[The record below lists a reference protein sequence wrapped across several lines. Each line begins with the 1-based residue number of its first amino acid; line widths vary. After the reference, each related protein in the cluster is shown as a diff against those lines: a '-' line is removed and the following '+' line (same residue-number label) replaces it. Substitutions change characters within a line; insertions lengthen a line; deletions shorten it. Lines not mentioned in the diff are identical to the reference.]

1 MGPDAMSAR
10 LIFRSPT
17 RCRRGNQATII
28 GCDRRQRGGTDES
41 QAAVRAPPLPPSASS
56 PFLQAQSSI
65 SDPPDMLFSP
75 PTVSVEG
82 SMLCE
87 SARPG
92 NMPRKNGSISR
103 GIREPIPDQSEIPRL
118 ARPERRHRNTPRI
131 VPASRPSPSQRV
143 TRTAQSSSSLC
154 PTSRPAANPVQLSK
168 APKRA
173 SGRVP
178 NVRYGSIATPP
189 WHETDARPQHA
200 PPTALSIDISTG
212 NDDGRVRCTH
222 RYDAPEGWDAVE

>member
-82 SMLCE
+82 STYALRECT
-87 SARPG
+87 PG
-92 NMPRKNGSISR
+92 
-103 GIREPIPDQSEIPRL
+103 
-118 ARPERRHRNTPRI
+118 
-131 VPASRPSPSQRV
+131 
-143 TRTAQSSSSLC
+143 
-154 PTSRPAANPVQLSK
+154 
-168 APKRA
+168 
-173 SGRVP
+173 
-178 NVRYGSIATPP
+178 
-189 WHETDARPQHA
+189 QHA
-200 PPTALSIDISTG
+200 PQKWLHLARHSRANS
-212 NDDGRVRCTH
+212 
-222 RYDAPEGWDAVE
+222 